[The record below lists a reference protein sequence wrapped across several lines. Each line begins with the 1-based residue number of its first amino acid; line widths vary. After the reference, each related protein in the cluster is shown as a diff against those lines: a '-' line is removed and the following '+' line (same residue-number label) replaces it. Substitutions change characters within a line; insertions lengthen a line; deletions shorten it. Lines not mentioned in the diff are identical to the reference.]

1 MATTNTFV
9 KCEIR
14 SIDAWRFEGAWEWNE
29 SFVLESD
36 VYFREDCV
44 TPRRITAYLRKLD
57 LLSESS
63 KGRVRVVNEWPII
76 EIQDKSTG
84 QPVFALLFEE

>member
-1 MATTNTFV
+1 MTTANTFV

-14 SIDAWRFEGAWEWNE
+14 SIDAWRAEGVWVWND
-29 SFVLESD
+29 SYVLERD
-36 VYFREDCV
+36 VYFWGDCL

-76 EIQDKSTG
+76 EIQDKATG

>member
-1 MATTNTFV
+1 M
-9 KCEIR
+9 
-14 SIDAWRFEGAWEWNE
+14 
-29 SFVLESD
+29 
-36 VYFREDCV
+36 
-44 TPRRITAYLRKLD
+44 TPRRITAYLRKID